1 MAHVVKSLFGKPRC
15 SDCGN
20 VIRYTPRAF
29 PFPQYTCDHCSRM
42 NRDKDEKERQIA
54 DLQRQINEL
63 KQFPHPID
71 KK

>member
-1 MAHVVKSLFGKPRC
+1 
-15 SDCGN
+15 
-20 VIRYTPRAF
+20 
-29 PFPQYTCDHCSRM
+29 M